1 MKNLCITML
10 LTVWIS
16 LQLSSAWAVTV
27 CETYR
32 DNFSTVSYSNQ
43 DGSMNWSADWVEVN
57 DDGVPGSGD
66 IQITGNRLRIQN
78 NDRSISRSADLS
90 TYSTATLT
98 FDFRE
103 NGFDDAADYVDIEA
117 RVGGGAWQLLQ
128 RYAGPAVGTG
138 SASLVIDPSLLG
150 IDTDVR
156 LITSPNLA
164 NNERFRVDNF
174 QIEACSQVPTV
185 DHFNINVGAGAAN
198 TCNPFNFTVTAEDSS
213 NNPVTDYTGT
223 VSLTTSSSN
232 GNFSAVVATN
242 NVNPNPDINDGG
254 NADYTFD
261 LLDSGSVTLAI
272 ANDHA
277 VTLTLSVSDASVPVT
292 SISTSITFSDNAF
305 TIIDNDLLVAGD
317 NVPVAG
323 RDHSYQIQ
331 MIRRDPIAGC
341 GVATGYTGLKTLKMW
356 RTKNASDPSPNDPAL
371 AGSSLPAAEPIMN
384 NGNIT
389 FVNGVADVT
398 LATIDIGKFTIEL
411 ADISNTFADITI
423 AGTSAEQTVRPFGLA
438 MTNIIAGATLNP
450 GADTPVGGIFTSA
463 GSDFSTTVSSVLWDT
478 SDDLDNDGILDS
490 GIYAD
495 NIIAPSYAWD
505 TTLSVSPVGFEPAAG
520 TPGILINGG
529 ILQAEFSAGSFTP
542 IDLQYTEVG
551 SFTLQAAANDFLG
564 ESSADL
570 VGDDII
576 VGRFT
581 PASLLISATVDGM
594 LANTC
599 VIYTYIGESFTYDVI
614 HPSFEVS
621 ALNGLAVPAVTQNY
635 TGIWAKLDDTSIT
648 LTNPIED
655 ATQFGSD
662 GLMLMALTY
671 TQDAGLY
678 NITDN
683 ADGTFNFE
691 FADDQFIYDRDANSE
706 ISPFDSGID
715 LIITDVTDLDAVT
728 NTGTFTLQP
737 LPMESRFGRIKMGNV
752 HGSELIDLSMPMLI
766 EYFNPAGLYVVNGD
780 DNCTA
785 VTTVD
790 LVITDNLSVP
800 GSSIVTVTNPV
811 ALTGNLG
818 VGLTA
823 PGAGIDGNI
832 IVSPGLAGVADWLQY
847 DWDNIGV
854 GLFDDDPSAIATFG
868 IYTGN
873 NVDIYKQQTYK

>member
-1 MKNLCITML
+1 M
-10 LTVWIS
+10 
-16 LQLSSAWAVTV
+16 
-27 CETYR
+27 
-32 DNFSTVSYSNQ
+32 
-43 DGSMNWSADWVEVN
+43 
-57 DDGVPGSGD
+57 
-66 IQITGNRLRIQN
+66 
-78 NDRSISRSADLS
+78 
-90 TYSTATLT
+90 
-98 FDFRE
+98 
-103 NGFDDAADYVDIEA
+103 
-117 RVGGGAWQLLQ
+117 
-128 RYAGPAVGTG
+128 
-138 SASLVIDPSLLG
+138 
-150 IDTDVR
+150 
-156 LITSPNLA
+156 
-164 NNERFRVDNF
+164 
-174 QIEACSQVPTV
+174 
-185 DHFNINVGAGAAN
+185 DHFNINVGAGSAN
-198 TCNPFNFTVTAEDSS
+198 TCNPFRFTVTAEDSS

-223 VSLTTSSSN
+223 VSLTTSTSN

-242 NVNPNPDINDGG
+242 NVNPNPDNDDNGS
-254 NADYTFD
+254 ASYTFD
-261 LLDSGSVTLAI
+261 LLDNGSVTLAI

-277 VTLTLSVSDASVPVT
+277 ETLTLSVSDTSVPVT
-292 SISTSITFSDNAF
+292 SISSKITFSDNAF

-331 MIRRDPIAGC
+331 MIRKDPIVGC
-341 GVATGYTGLKTLKMW
+341 GVATGYTGLKPLKMW
-356 RTKNASDPSPNDPAL
+356 RTKNASDPSLIDPAL
-371 AGSSLPAAEPIMN
+371 AGFSLPPADPIVD
-384 NGNIT
+384 NGSIT

-398 LATIDIGKFTIEL
+398 LATSDIGKFTIEL

-423 AGTSAEQTVRPFGLA
+423 AGTSAEQTIRPFGLA
-438 MTNIIAGATLNP
+438 MTNIIAGTTPNP

-463 GSDFSTTVSSVLWDT
+463 GSDFSVTVASVLWDA

-495 NIIAPSYAWD
+495 NAVAPGYAWD
-505 TTLSVSPVGFEPAAG
+505 PTLSVSVIGFEPATGA
-520 TPGILINGG
+520 PGILINGG
-529 ILQAEFSAGSFTP
+529 ILQADFSAGTSTP
-542 IDLQYTEVG
+542 VDLQYTEVG
-551 SFTLQAAANDFLG
+551 SFTLQASATDFLG
-564 ESSADL
+564 EASADL

-599 VIYTYIGESFTYDVI
+599 AVYTYIGETFTYDVI
-614 HPSFEVS
+614 HPSVEVS
-621 ALNGLAVPAVTQNY
+621 AMNGLAVPGVTQNY
-635 TGIWAKLDDTSIT
+635 TGIWAKLDDSSIT

-655 ATQFGSD
+655 ATQLGSD
-662 GLMLMALTY
+662 GLTLMALTY

-683 ADGTFNFE
+683 ADGTINFE
-691 FADDQFIYDRDANSE
+691 FADDQFVYDRDANSE
-706 ISPFDSGID
+706 ISPFDSDID

-737 LPMESRFGRIKMGNV
+737 LPVESRFGRIKMGNV
-752 HGSELIDLSMPMLI
+752 HGSELIGLAMPMLV
-766 EYFNPAGLYVVNGD
+766 EYLNPAGLYVVNGD

-785 VTTVD
+785 VTTAD

-800 GSSIVTVTNPV
+800 GSSTVTVMNPV
-811 ALTGNLG
+811 ALTGNQG

-832 IVSPGLAGVADWLQY
+832 IVSPGLTGVADWLQY
-847 DWDNIGV
+847 DWDSVGV

>member
-1 MKNLCITML
+1 L
-10 LTVWIS
+10 
-16 LQLSSAWAVTV
+16 
-27 CETYR
+27 
-32 DNFSTVSYSNQ
+32 FSFGSYAASYSLPADIGTGAFSNCSGGGGVFNCTG
-43 DGSMNWSADWVEVN
+43 DLRLRNNDSVILTGDVTLNISGNLDLRNNVSLDNNGFVFDINVVGIVDIRVNNIIIADISA
-57 DDGVPGSGD
+57 GGD
-66 IQITGNRLRIQN
+66 FTIDTNATFTGN
-78 NDRSISRSADLS
+78 ISSGGNIDIKKNGVF
-90 TYSTATLT
+90 TGDVTAAGTLDIDT
-98 FDFRE
+98 GTVV
-103 NGFDDAADYVDIEA
+103 NGICTPFHPQCT
-117 RVGGGAWQLLQ
+117 GGG
-128 RYAGPAVGTG
+128 
-138 SASLVIDPSLLG
+138 
-150 IDTDVR
+150 
-156 LITSPNLA
+156 SPPL
-164 NNERFRVDNF
+164 
-174 QIEACSQVPTV
+174 

-198 TCNPFNFTVTAEDSS
+198 TCNPFSFTVTAEDSS

-242 NVNPNPDINDGG
+242 NVNPNPDNDDNGSAG
-254 NADYTFD
+254 YTFD
-261 LLDSGSVTLAI
+261 LLDTGSVTLAI

-277 VTLTLSVSDASVPVT
+277 ETLTLSVSDASVPVT
-292 SISTSITFSDNAF
+292 TISSNITFSDNAF

-331 MIRRDPIAGC
+331 MIRRDPIVGC
-341 GVATGYTGLKTLKMW
+341 GVATGYTGLKPLKMW

-371 AGSSLPAAEPIMN
+371 AGSSLPAADPIVN

-389 FVNGVADVT
+389 FVNGVVDVT

-463 GSDFSTTVSSVLWDT
+463 GSDFSATASSVLWDAG
-478 SDDLDNDGILDS
+478 DDLDNDGILDS
-490 GIYAD
+490 GIYA
-495 NIIAPSYAWD
+495 NNVIAPSYAWD
-505 TTLSVSPVGFEPAAG
+505 TTLSVSPIGFEPAAG

-529 ILQAEFSAGSFTP
+529 ILQTEFSAGSFTP
-542 IDLQYTEVG
+542 SDLQYTEVG

-564 ESSADL
+564 ESTADL

-581 PASLLISATVDGM
+581 PASLLISATIDGM

-599 VIYTYIGESFTYDVI
+599 AIYTYIGESFTYDVI

-621 ALNGLAVPAVTQNY
+621 AMNGLTVPGVTLNY

-648 LTNPIED
+648 LTNPTSD
-655 ATQFGSD
+655 GTQLGSD
-662 GLMLMALTY
+662 SLTLMALSY

-691 FADDQFIYDRDANSE
+691 FANDQFIYDRDANSE
-706 ISPFDSGID
+706 ISPFSSDID

-752 HGSELIDLSMPMLI
+752 HGSELIDLAMPMLV
-766 EYFNPAGLYVVNGD
+766 EYLNPAGLYVVNTD
-780 DNCTA
+780 DNCTV
-785 VTTVD
+785 VTTAD
-790 LVITDNLSVP
+790 LAITDNLSVP
-800 GSSIVTVTNPV
+800 GSSTVTVTNPL
-811 ALTGNLG
+811 ALAADLG

-823 PGAGIDGNI
+823 PGAGVDGNI
-832 IVSPGLAGVADWLQY
+832 IVSPGLTGVADWLQY
-847 DWDNIGV
+847 DWDSVGV

-873 NVDIYKQQTYK
+873 DVNIYKLQIYQ